1 MFNLT
6 ISEFKPPLKLVNDGF
21 LSIFFLG
28 TGSAFSKKI
37 FQNNIIIIK
46 GNNSIFVDFGT
57 RASFAL
63 NLLGH
68 NVSSIDNL
76 IITHSHADHSG
87 GVEEVLLYN
96 RYGFNRKINL
106 IVPEPYLNI
115 LWEQTLRGGSS
126 YSEYNNG
133 QYLSIFDFVNYI
145 KPESLI
151 IQYKESRKL
160 YKIRIG
166 DIEIIFFQT
175 KHVPSNS
182 DNIDEHQL
190 TFGLI
195 IDNKI
200 IYSSDTKFDKDF
212 FEFLVNKFDIEY
224 IFHDCQF
231 FTGGVHSSLE
241 EINCFNE
248 NIKSKIFLMHYPD
261 NFEDIDLSKYNIKD
275 FVRQWHYYNF
285 C

>member
-1 MFNLT
+1 MLNII
-6 ISEFKPPLKLVNDGF
+6 ISDFKPPLKLENDGF

-46 GNNSIFVDFGT
+46 GKTSIFVDFGT

-68 NVSSIDNL
+68 SVSSINNL
-76 IITHSHADHSG
+76 IITHSHADHTG

-106 IVPEPYLNI
+106 IVPEPYLHI
-115 LWEQTLRGGSS
+115 LWEQTLRGGCS
-126 YSEYNNG
+126 YSEYSNG
-133 QYLSIFDFVNYI
+133 KYLSIFDFVNYI
-145 KPESLI
+145 KPESFILE
-151 IQYKESRKL
+151 YKENRKL
-160 YKIRIG
+160 YKVIIG

-175 KHVPSNS
+175 KHIPSNS
-182 DNIDEHQL
+182 NNINEHQL

-212 FEFLVNKFDIEY
+212 FEFLVKEYDIEY

-261 NFEDIDLSKYNIKD
+261 NFEEIDLSKYNIKD
-275 FVRQWHYYNF
+275 FVKQWHYYNF
-285 C
+285 Y